1 MKSKVRSIVLLA
13 IAACVGLSVFA
24 GCSSPSNEEVDEAAL
39 NREYMAQ
46 VNSFMDDLNAG
57 LADFSGA
64 VSDNDLVGMKTHS
77 EKAFKAIDELEKL
90 EAPEALSEVHD
101 GYLSGC
107 KDLKKA
113 LNGYIDL
120 YIAIDTATEEEPYD
134 YSNHDAELAKIQ
146 NDYNSGIEHLRTADT
161 LASEIE

>member
-1 MKSKVRSIVLLA
+1 MKTKVRSFVLLA
-13 IAACVGLSVFA
+13 IAVCVGVSVFV
-24 GCSSPSNEEVDEAAL
+24 GCSSPANEEVDEAAL

-46 VNSFMDDLNAG
+46 VNSFMEDLNAG
-57 LADFSGA
+57 LADFSDS
-64 VSDNDLVGMKTHS
+64 VSADDLVGMKTHS

-90 EAPEALSEVHD
+90 EAPQTLSEVHD

-107 KDLKKA
+107 EDLEKA

-120 YIAIDTATEEEPYD
+120 YIAIDAATEEEPYD

-146 NDYNSGIEHLRTADT
+146 DDYNSGIEHLKTADT